1 MSASGESDF
10 GSRASDFLRASSFGF
25 RISPLASPPAGKDR
39 MHDDQTV
46 QRFIEL
52 RAQGWTYARLMTEL
66 NVSKPTLIAW
76 SRKHQF
82 QIQNLK
88 AIELEALREKWLAST
103 AERVNALGEQL
114 RQVEAR
120 AGQTRCERSH
130 HPSASHPGPQPAPPD
145 RARHRPHAFHHPRV
159 RNPRPTNTTTRS
171 RTGQAD
177 SAGEGERPREPK
189 LLGWLLAYRN
199 PGQEKVKK
207 W

>member
-1 MSASGESDF
+1 
-10 GSRASDFLRASSFGF
+10 
-25 RISPLASPPAGKDR
+25 

-46 QRFIEL
+46 QRFIER

-114 RQVEAR
+114 RQVEAELAKR
-120 AGQTRCERSH
+120 DVSGLTTPQLHTLARNLRRQIEQATGPMRFTTPVAEI
-130 HPSASHPGPQPAPPD
+130 PSDEYHDQVQDWPA
-145 RARHRPHAFHHPRV
+145 
-159 RNPRPTNTTTRS
+159 
-171 RTGQAD
+171 
-177 SAGEGERPREPK
+177 
-189 LLGWLLAYRN
+189 
-199 PGQEKVKK
+199 
-207 W
+207 